1 MKLSTLRL
9 KSIANIFLISSVPL
23 VSWSSLEPNN
33 FKPNVK
39 TFFFLCLGLFIFGL
53 GESVLVVSEYGVT
66 PWTVLAEGV
75 AKKIDIGIGLSTFII
90 SCIVLIFWLPL
101 KLKPGFGTLM
111 NILIIAMTMGGTIP
125 FLYFLND
132 FFNGLF
138 LSFLGTMLV
147 GFGSGIYLIANLG
160 PGTRDGLMTGIS
172 KKYNKPISLIRFT
185 IEFCVVFFGWVLG
198 GTLGIGTIIFAI
210 FIGPF
215 VSLSL
220 KIVFFLNRKTKLL
233 I

>member
-1 MKLSTLRL
+1 MKLSTLSL
-9 KSIANIFLISSVPL
+9 KSISKIFLVSSVPL
-23 VSWSSLEPNN
+23 VSWSSIKPND
-33 FKPNVK
+33 FKPKLK

-53 GESVLVVSEYGVT
+53 GESVLVISEYGVT

-75 AKKIDIGIGLSTFII
+75 AKKIDIGIGFSTFII

-185 IEFCVVFFGWVLG
+185 IEFCVVFLGWILG

-220 KIVFFLNRKTKLL
+220 KIVFFLNRKTQNF
-233 I
+233 

>member
-1 MKLSTLRL
+1 MKFSNFSL
-9 KSIANIFLISSVPL
+9 KSISKIFLISSVPL
-23 VSWSSLEPNN
+23 VSWSSIKPNN
-33 FKPNVK
+33 FKPKFK

-132 FFNGLF
+132 FFNGFF

-185 IEFCVVFFGWVLG
+185 IEFCVVFFGWILG

-220 KIVFFLNRKTKLL
+220 KIVFFLNRKTQNF
-233 I
+233 

>member
-1 MKLSTLRL
+1 MKFSNLSL
-9 KSIANIFLISSVPL
+9 KSISKIFLISSVPL
-23 VSWSSLEPNN
+23 VSWSSIKPNN
-33 FKPNVK
+33 FKPKFK

-172 KKYNKPISLIRFT
+172 KKYKKPISLIRFT
-185 IEFCVVFFGWVLG
+185 IEFCVVFFGWILG

-220 KIVFFLNRKTKLL
+220 KIVFFLNRKTQNF
-233 I
+233 

>member
-1 MKLSTLRL
+1 MKFSNLSL
-9 KSIANIFLISSVPL
+9 KSISKIFLISSVPL
-23 VSWSSLEPNN
+23 VSWSSIKPNN
-33 FKPNVK
+33 FKPKFK

-111 NILIIAMTMGGTIP
+111 NILIIAMTMGGAIP

-185 IEFCVVFFGWVLG
+185 IEFCVVFFGWILG

-220 KIVFFLNRKTKLL
+220 KIVFFLNKKTQNF
-233 I
+233 

>member
-1 MKLSTLRL
+1 MKIFNYDL
-9 KSIANIFLISSVPL
+9 KSLSKIFLISSVPIT
-23 VSWSSLEPNN
+23 SWSAPRPNI
-33 FKPNVK
+33 FLPKFE

-53 GESVLVVSEYGVT
+53 GESILVISQNGVT

-75 AKKIDIGIGLSTFII
+75 AKKVDIGIGLSTFLI
-90 SCIVLIFWLPL
+90 SCIVLVFWLPL
-101 KLKPGFGTLM
+101 KLKPGLGTIM
-111 NILIIAMTMGGTIP
+111 NIFIIALTMGGTIP
-125 FLYFLND
+125 FLYFLNE
-132 FFNGLF
+132 FFNPIF
-138 LSFLGTMLV
+138 LSFFGTFLV

-172 KKYNKPISLIRFT
+172 KNYNKPISLIRFS
-185 IEFCVVFFGWVLG
+185 IEFLVVFLGWILG

-220 KIVFFLNRKTKLL
+220 KFVAFLKK
-233 I
+233 

>member
-1 MKLSTLRL
+1 MKLSTLSL
-9 KSIANIFLISSVPL
+9 KSISKIFLISSVPL
-23 VSWSSLEPNN
+23 VSWSSIKPNN
-33 FKPNVK
+33 FKPKFK
-39 TFFFLCLGLFIFGL
+39 TFFFLCLGLFVFGL

-185 IEFCVVFFGWVLG
+185 IEFCVVFFGWILG

-220 KIVFFLNRKTKLL
+220 KIVFFLNRKT
-233 I
+233 

>member
-1 MKLSTLRL
+1 MKIFNYDL
-9 KSIANIFLISSVPL
+9 KSLSKIFLISSVPIT
-23 VSWSSLEPNN
+23 SWSAPRSNIFLPKFE
-33 FKPNVK
+33 

-53 GESVLVVSEYGVT
+53 GESILVISQNGVT

-75 AKKIDIGIGLSTFII
+75 AKKVDIGIGLSTFLI
-90 SCIVLIFWLPL
+90 SCIVLVFWLPL
-101 KLKPGFGTLM
+101 KLKPGLGTIM
-111 NILIIAMTMGGTIP
+111 NIFIIALTMGGTIP

-132 FFNGLF
+132 FFNPIF
-138 LSFLGTMLV
+138 LSFFGTFLV

-172 KKYNKPISLIRFT
+172 KNYNKPISLIRFS
-185 IEFCVVFFGWVLG
+185 IEFLVVFLGWILG

-220 KIVFFLNRKTKLL
+220 KFVAFLKK
-233 I
+233 

>member
-1 MKLSTLRL
+1 MKIFNNDL
-9 KSIANIFLISSVPL
+9 KLFSKIFLISSVP
-23 VSWSSLEPNN
+23 VTSWSAQRSNIFFPKLE
-33 FKPNVK
+33 

-53 GESVLVVSEYGVT
+53 GESILVISQNGVT

-75 AKKIDIGIGLSTFII
+75 AKIVNIGIGLSTFII

-101 KLKPGFGTLM
+101 KLKPGLGTIM
-111 NILIIAMTMGGTIP
+111 NIFIIALTMGGTIP
-125 FLYFLND
+125 FLYFLNEI
-132 FFNGLF
+132 FHPIF
-138 LSFLGTMLV
+138 LSFFGTLLV
-147 GFGSGIYLIANLG
+147 GFGSGIYLIPNLG

-172 KKYNKPISLIRFT
+172 KNYNKPISLIRFS
-185 IEFCVVFFGWVLG
+185 IEFSVVFLGWLLG

-220 KIVFFLNRKTKLL
+220 KLVAFLKK
-233 I
+233 

>member
-1 MKLSTLRL
+1 MKFSTLSL
-9 KSIANIFLISSVPL
+9 KSISKIFLISSVPI
-23 VSWSSLEPNN
+23 VSWSSVKPNN
-33 FKPNVK
+33 FNPNFK

-75 AKKIDIGIGLSTFII
+75 AKKIGIGIGSSTFII

-111 NILIIAMTMGGTIP
+111 NILIIAMTMGGAIP

-138 LSFLGTMLV
+138 LSFFGTMLV

-198 GTLGIGTIIFAI
+198 GTLGVGTIIFAI

-220 KIVFFLNRKTKLL
+220 KIVFFLNRKSQNF
-233 I
+233 